1 MTDRE
6 TLPYGAWRSPIT
18 SELIVG
24 ETLGLGDIRVD
35 GRDIYWIEGRPSEG
49 GRNVL
54 VRRAPSTSTNGGGSI
69 EDITPAPYSVRT
81 RVHEYGGGAMNVHR
95 GFVYFTN
102 FADQRLYQQAGGSP
116 PTPLTPP
123 PDPERGGIRWRYADG
138 LIDDK
143 RKHWIGIR
151 EEHAEG
157 RVDNTLVAVDLAQPG
172 PGIVLAQGA
181 DFYASPALS
190 PDGKRLAWLQ
200 WNHPNMPWVGTELWQ
215 ADIAADGSL
224 ASSRRVAGGDSE
236 SVFQPQWSPDGV
248 LYFVSDRSGWW
259 NLYRCDA
266 NSSGAVHALCSR
278 DAEFGQAQW
287 NFAQSTYAFLSAAQL
302 VCAYTEA
309 GHDRLARL
317 DIATGKLTPVD
328 LPYSDF
334 GQIRAVGDGIVC
346 RAGSPTDPPAIVLID
361 PATGASEMLRSSA
374 SALVEDELR
383 SYISA
388 PQHLSFP
395 TENGLTAHANFFPPH
410 NPDYAALAG
419 ETPPLVVKCHGGPTA
434 SASSVLNLRNQ
445 FWTSRGIAVLDV

>member
-1 MTDRE
+1 MSDRE

-95 GFVYFTN
+95 GFIYFTN

-138 LIDDK
+138 LIDEK
-143 RKHWIGIR
+143 RKRWIGIR

-157 RVDNTLVAVDLAQPG
+157 RVDNTLVAVDFAQP
-172 PGIVLAQGA
+172 
-181 DFYASPALS
+181 
-190 PDGKRLAWLQ
+190 
-200 WNHPNMPWVGTELWQ
+200 
-215 ADIAADGSL
+215 
-224 ASSRRVAGGDSE
+224 
-236 SVFQPQWSPDGV
+236 
-248 LYFVSDRSGWW
+248 
-259 NLYRCDA
+259 
-266 NSSGAVHALCSR
+266 
-278 DAEFGQAQW
+278 
-287 NFAQSTYAFLSAAQL
+287 TYAFLSAAQL

-361 PATGASEMLRSSA
+361 PATGASEMLR
-374 SALVEDELR
+374 
-383 SYISA
+383 
-388 PQHLSFP
+388 
-395 TENGLTAHANFFPPH
+395 
-410 NPDYAALAG
+410 
-419 ETPPLVVKCHGGPTA
+419 
-434 SASSVLNLRNQ
+434 
-445 FWTSRGIAVLDV
+445 

>member
-1 MTDRE
+1 MTDRK

-95 GFVYFTN
+95 GVVYFTN
-102 FADQRLYQQAGGSP
+102 FADQRLYQQA
-116 PTPLTPP
+116 
-123 PDPERGGIRWRYADG
+123 
-138 LIDDK
+138 
-143 RKHWIGIR
+143 
-151 EEHAEG
+151 
-157 RVDNTLVAVDLAQPG
+157 
-172 PGIVLAQGA
+172 
-181 DFYASPALS
+181 
-190 PDGKRLAWLQ
+190 
-200 WNHPNMPWVGTELWQ
+200 
-215 ADIAADGSL
+215 DIAADGSL
-224 ASSRRVAGGDSE
+224 ASPRRVAGGDSE

-248 LYFVSDRSGWW
+248 LYFVTDRSGWW

-317 DIATGKLTPVD
+317 DIATGKLTPVE

-334 GQIRAVGDGIVC
+334 GQIRAVGDRIVC
-346 RAGSPTDPPAIVLID
+346 RAGSPADPPAIVLID

-410 NPDYAALAG
+410 NPDYAAPAG
-419 ETPPLVVKCHGGPTA
+419 EKPPLVVKCHGGPTA

-445 FWTSRGIAVLDV
+445 FWTSRGIAVLDVDYGGSTGYGRAYRERLKGDWGIVDVEDCVNAARHVISEGMADGERAVITGGSAGGYTVLAALTRGTVFKGGASYYGVSDVAALARDTHKFECRYLDWL

>member
-35 GRDIYWIEGRPSEG
+35 GHDIYWIEGRPSEG

-69 EDITPAPYSVRT
+69 EDITRALYSVRT

-95 GFVYFTN
+95 GFIYFTI
-102 FADQRLYQQAGGSP
+102 FADQRLSQQAGGSP

-143 RKHWIGIR
+143 RKRWIGVR

-215 ADIAADGSL
+215 AGIAPRGRPAPSP
-224 ASSRRVAGGDSE
+224 RVPGGGTAAGFYPPRVPRG
-236 SVFQPQWSPDGV
+236 GV
-248 LYFVSDRSGWW
+248 CF
-259 NLYRCDA
+259 
-266 NSSGAVHALCSR
+266 
-278 DAEFGQAQW
+278 
-287 NFAQSTYAFLSAAQL
+287 
-302 VCAYTEA
+302 
-309 GHDRLARL
+309 
-317 DIATGKLTPVD
+317 
-328 LPYSDF
+328 
-334 GQIRAVGDGIVC
+334 
-346 RAGSPTDPPAIVLID
+346 
-361 PATGASEMLRSSA
+361 
-374 SALVEDELR
+374 
-383 SYISA
+383 
-388 PQHLSFP
+388 
-395 TENGLTAHANFFPPH
+395 FFPPG
-410 NPDYAALAG
+410 ACG
-419 ETPPLVVKCHGGPTA
+419 VVFR
-434 SASSVLNLRNQ
+434 S
-445 FWTSRGIAVLDV
+445 